1 MIHFKNSNSHEVTN
15 LAIPDLTSM
24 LDIFFILLFFL
35 MMIVGSVFQTL
46 TVTLPESLSNKL
58 SLIKTEQNII
68 LEIANKGYTL
78 DGKFFKS
85 FSNLKSEFPRLKK
98 EKAKHKLM
106 IAGEKNLSLEKF
118 LQVLNYLQSQNITI
132 ANILMQKNT
141 SP

>member
-1 MIHFKNSNSHEVTN
+1 
-15 LAIPDLTSM
+15 
-24 LDIFFILLFFL
+24 

-58 SLIKTEQNII
+58 SLIQTEQNII